1 MLKLTPPDWGV
12 APNGALL
19 PAASVKRGS
28 GTTGQTVWG
37 LEPMVATARGTAYVA
52 LQVWTGWMEITV
64 VELLVPAAPSTPAQA
79 ALLVLRLFMGVCFI
93 RHGWPKLRNLDT
105 WAQALNT
112 PRWLC
117 FLSAFSMWGAG
128 IALIPGLLT
137 PLAALAI
144 LVSMAYAMVLEIRS
158 GFPFIA
164 PDPYQIPAGD
174 YAGPMGVGDP
184 PSWEKA
190 AMYVVMC
197 LVLMACGGGLFSLD
211 NLLIADL
218 LMLALG

>member
-1 MLKLTPPDWGV
+1 MDV
-12 APNGALL
+12 
-19 PAASVKRGS
+19 
-28 GTTGQTVWG
+28 
-37 LEPMVATARGTAYVA
+37 
-52 LQVWTGWMEITV
+52 TV
-64 VELLVPAAPSTPAQA
+64 VELLIPAHPSTLAQA
-79 ALLVLRLFMGVCFI
+79 MLLLLRVFVGICFI
-93 RHGWPKLRNLDT
+93 RHGWPKLRNLST
-105 WAQALNT
+105 WAEAMKT
-112 PRWLC
+112 PKWLC

-144 LVSMAYAMVLEIRS
+144 LVSMLYAAVLEIS
-158 GFPFIA
+158 QGLPFIA

-174 YAGPMGVGDP
+174 YVGPNGIGDP

-197 LVLMACGGGLFSLD
+197 LVLIGCGGGLFSLD

-218 LMLALG
+218 LANL

>member
-1 MLKLTPPDWGV
+1 
-12 APNGALL
+12 
-19 PAASVKRGS
+19 
-28 GTTGQTVWG
+28 
-37 LEPMVATARGTAYVA
+37 
-52 LQVWTGWMEITV
+52 MEITV
-64 VELLVPAAPSTPAQA
+64 VELLVPASPSTAAQA

-93 RHGWPKLRNLDT
+93 RHGWPKLRNLDV

-112 PRWLC
+112 PKWLC

-128 IALIPGLLT
+128 IALLPGLLT

-144 LVSMAYAMVLEIRS
+144 LVSMAYAMVLEIRA

-174 YAGPMGVGDP
+174 YAGPMGVGEP

-197 LVLMACGGGLFSLD
+197 LVLMACGGGMLSLD

-218 LMLALG
+218 LQLVLE

>member
-1 MLKLTPPDWGV
+1 
-12 APNGALL
+12 
-19 PAASVKRGS
+19 
-28 GTTGQTVWG
+28 
-37 LEPMVATARGTAYVA
+37 
-52 LQVWTGWMEITV
+52 MEITV
-64 VELLVPAAPSTPAQA
+64 VELLVPAAPSTAAQA
-79 ALLVLRLFMGVCFI
+79 TLLLLRLFMGVCFI
-93 RHGWPKLRNLDT
+93 RHGWPKLRNLST
-105 WAQALNT
+105 WSQALKT
-112 PRWLC
+112 PQWLC
-117 FLSAFSMWGAG
+117 FLSAASMFGAG
-128 IALIPGLLT
+128 IALLPGLFT

-174 YAGPMGVGDP
+174 YAGPMGIGEP

-197 LVLMACGGGLFSLD
+197 LVLIGCGGGLFSLD

-218 LMLALG
+218 LRVAFS

>member
-1 MLKLTPPDWGV
+1 MP
-12 APNGALL
+12 
-19 PAASVKRGS
+19 
-28 GTTGQTVWG
+28 
-37 LEPMVATARGTAYVA
+37 
-52 LQVWTGWMEITV
+52 ITI
-64 VELLVPAAPSTPAQA
+64 VELIVPSAPSTLAQA
-79 ALLVLRLFMGVCFI
+79 ALLVLRVFVGICFI
-93 RHGWPKLRNLDT
+93 RHGWPKLRNLKT
-105 WAQALNT
+105 WSEALKT
-112 PRWLC
+112 PAWLC

-144 LVSMAYAMVLEIRS
+144 AGSMAYAMLLEIRL

-164 PDPYQIPAGD
+164 PDPYQIPEGD
-174 YAGPMGVGDP
+174 YAGPMGVGEP

-197 LVLMACGGGLFSLD
+197 GVLATCGGGLWSLD

-218 LMLALG
+218 LQAMTT

>member
-1 MLKLTPPDWGV
+1 MT
-12 APNGALL
+12 
-19 PAASVKRGS
+19 
-28 GTTGQTVWG
+28 
-37 LEPMVATARGTAYVA
+37 
-52 LQVWTGWMEITV
+52 ITI
-64 VELLVPAAPSTPAQA
+64 VELLVPSGLSPLAQA
-79 ALLVLRLFMGVCFI
+79 SLLGLRVFLGICFI

-105 WAQALNT
+105 WATAMKT
-112 PRWLC
+112 PKWLC

-144 LVSMAYAMVLEIRS
+144 LVSMAYACVVEILA

-164 PDPYQIPAGD
+164 PDPYQIPEGD
-174 YAGPMGVGDP
+174 YVGPMGIGEP

-197 LVLMACGGGLFSLD
+197 LVLATCGGGAFSVD
-211 NLLIADL
+211 TLLLNDL
-218 LMLALG
+218 LNSLLS

>member
-1 MLKLTPPDWGV
+1 MP
-12 APNGALL
+12 
-19 PAASVKRGS
+19 
-28 GTTGQTVWG
+28 
-37 LEPMVATARGTAYVA
+37 
-52 LQVWTGWMEITV
+52 ITI
-64 VELLVPAAPSTPAQA
+64 VEFIVPSAPSTLAQA
-79 ALLVLRLFMGVCFI
+79 ALLVLRVFVGICFI
-93 RHGWPKLRNLDT
+93 RHGWPKLRNLKT
-105 WAQALNT
+105 WSEALKT
-112 PRWLC
+112 PAWLC

-144 LVSMAYAMVLEIRS
+144 AGSMAYAMLPEIRL

-164 PDPYQIPAGD
+164 PDPYQIPEGD
-174 YAGPMGVGDP
+174 YAGPMGVGEP

-197 LVLMACGGGLFSLD
+197 GVLATCGGGLWSLD

-218 LMLALG
+218 LQAMTT

>member
-1 MLKLTPPDWGV
+1 MD
-12 APNGALL
+12 
-19 PAASVKRGS
+19 
-28 GTTGQTVWG
+28 
-37 LEPMVATARGTAYVA
+37 
-52 LQVWTGWMEITV
+52 ITV
-64 VELLVPAAPSTPAQA
+64 VELLVPAAPSTLAQA
-79 ALLVLRLFMGVCFI
+79 SLLVMRVFLGICFI
-93 RHGWPKLRNLDT
+93 RHGWPKT
-105 WAQALNT
+105 WATAMQT
-112 PRWLC
+112 PQWLC

-144 LVSMAYAMVLEIRS
+144 LVSMAYAVVVELKA
-158 GFPFIA
+158 GFPFIG
-164 PDPYQIPAGD
+164 PDPYQIPPGD

-197 LVLMACGGGLFSLD
+197 AVLASCGGGLFAFG

-218 LMLALG
+218 LKTMLA

>member
-1 MLKLTPPDWGV
+1 MP
-12 APNGALL
+12 
-19 PAASVKRGS
+19 
-28 GTTGQTVWG
+28 
-37 LEPMVATARGTAYVA
+37 
-52 LQVWTGWMEITV
+52 ITI
-64 VELLVPAAPSTPAQA
+64 VEFIVPSAPSTLAQA
-79 ALLVLRLFMGVCFI
+79 ALLVLRVFVGICFI
-93 RHGWPKLRNLDT
+93 RHGWPKLRNLKT
-105 WAQALNT
+105 WSEALKT
-112 PRWLC
+112 PAWLC

-144 LVSMAYAMVLEIRS
+144 AGSMAYAMVLEIRL

-164 PDPYQIPAGD
+164 PDPYQIPEGD
-174 YAGPMGVGDP
+174 YAGPMGVGEP

-197 LVLMACGGGLFSLD
+197 GVLATCGGGLWSLD

-218 LMLALG
+218 LQAMTT

>member
-1 MLKLTPPDWGV
+1 
-12 APNGALL
+12 
-19 PAASVKRGS
+19 
-28 GTTGQTVWG
+28 
-37 LEPMVATARGTAYVA
+37 MVARAKHAAYVA
-52 LQVWTGWMEITV
+52 GQISLGSMDITV
-64 VELLVPAAPSTPAQA
+64 VELLIPAAPSVAAQG
-79 ALLVLRLFMGVCFI
+79 ALLLLRLFMGVCFI

-105 WAQALNT
+105 WARSLKT
-112 PRWLC
+112 PKWLC
-117 FLSAFSMWGAG
+117 FLSAASMFGAG
-128 IALIPGLLT
+128 IALLPGLFT

-174 YAGPMGVGDP
+174 YAGPMGVADP

-197 LVLMACGGGLFSLD
+197 VVLIFCGGGLFSLD

-218 LMLALG
+218 LELALD

>member
-1 MLKLTPPDWGV
+1 M
-12 APNGALL
+12 
-19 PAASVKRGS
+19 S
-28 GTTGQTVWG
+28 
-37 LEPMVATARGTAYVA
+37 
-52 LQVWTGWMEITV
+52 ITI
-64 VELLVPAAPSTPAQA
+64 VEFLVPVGLSPLAQTS
-79 ALLVLRLFMGVCFI
+79 LLVLRVFLGICFI

-105 WAQALNT
+105 WARAMNT
-112 PRWLC
+112 PKWLC

-144 LVSMAYAMVLEIRS
+144 LVSMAYACVIELLA

-164 PDPYQIPAGD
+164 PDPYQIPEGD
-174 YAGPMGVGDP
+174 YVGPMGVGEP

-197 LVLMACGGGLFSLD
+197 LVLATCGGGSLSLD
-211 NLLIADL
+211 NLVLNDL
-218 LMLALG
+218 LRTIVG